1 MHESSEAFVDTKTK
15 EVFYLIFTDKSK
27 NLMVLIC
34 NLFVIFYVSHTGNVC
49 FPIGKRTFPH
59 WKTYV
64 SASVDIKYNKRLFYH
79 CLCLFKFVTNLDKRG
94 LYTLL
99 YTAGIRTCIFLGP

>member
-1 MHESSEAFVDTKTK
+1 MHESSEAFADTKTK

-64 SASVDIKYNKRLFYH
+64 SASGDIKCNKELFDYR
-79 CLCLFKFVTNLDKRG
+79 LCLFKFIIGLDKKE
-94 LYTLL
+94 LYTLFIIE
-99 YTAGIRTCIFLGP
+99 TKTCIFSSP

>member
-27 NLMVLIC
+27 KLMVLIC

-64 SASVDIKYNKRLFYH
+64 SASGDIKCNATRSYSIIV
-79 CLCLFKFVTNLDKRG
+79 FVFSS
-94 LYTLL
+94 LL
-99 YTAGIRTCIFLGP
+99 LALTRKNYIPYL